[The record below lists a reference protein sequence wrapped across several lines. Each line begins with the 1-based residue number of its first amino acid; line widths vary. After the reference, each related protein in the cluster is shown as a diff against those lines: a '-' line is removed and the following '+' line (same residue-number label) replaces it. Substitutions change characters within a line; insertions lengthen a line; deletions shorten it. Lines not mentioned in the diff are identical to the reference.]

1 MKIYRGAERS
11 EGEREETVNLRR
23 PKGKKGAL
31 VLAAAPLL
39 QSAGGDSGAARS
51 LQPLGGAGPASSGRP
66 GTQEVSGATAPLQ
79 PSLGD
84 TSPPP
89 PPPRPADRHECSSRK
104 GEPAQ
109 SRCTHNGRARH
120 AAPSTTQAPHG
131 ATCTHIWA
139 TRVGDRQA
147 PRSSA
152 PGSGSVPKASSLL
165 YSATPA
171 TPGGKT
177 PSWGRRA
184 AADPP
189 GTKDR
194 KGASACTRLGAPL
207 RCFGKCALCG
217 VSEDRLSGDTS
228 QIELGSAWTCGCCTA
243 DYPALFRSSG
253 MLQRSDSHAPNT
265 RRCHLLLSC
274 SVGMPHA
281 LPGLLRS
288 DR

>member
-23 PKGKKGAL
+23 PKEKKGRRCWRPRPCCSRPGVTPEQPGLSSLWEAL
-31 VLAAAPLL
+31 APRAQAGRAHRRFPEPQRPFSPAWETQARRHPRLARPTGTSALPAKGNRHKAAAHTM
-39 QSAGGDSGAARS
+39 AGLGTRRR
-51 LQPLGGAGPASSGRP
+51 LQPRPPMELLALTSGQR
-66 GTQEVSGATAPLQ
+66 GSVI
-79 PSLGD
+79 
-84 TSPPP
+84 
-89 PPPRPADRHECSSRK
+89 DRHPDLLH
-104 GEPAQ
+104 PALGQ
-109 SRCTHNGRARH
+109 FQRHLRCCIRR
-120 AAPSTTQAPHG
+120 
-131 ATCTHIWA
+131 
-139 TRVGDRQA
+139 
-147 PRSSA
+147 
-152 PGSGSVPKASSLL
+152 
-165 YSATPA
+165 PA

-217 VSEDRLSGDTS
+217 VSEDRRSGDTS

>member
-1 MKIYRGAERS
+1 M
-11 EGEREETVNLRR
+11 LH
-23 PKGKKGAL
+23 
-31 VLAAAPLL
+31 
-39 QSAGGDSGAARS
+39 S
-51 LQPLGGAGPASSGRP
+51 LSSIFSHIEHFRWNTYPVEVAS
-66 GTQEVSGATAPLQ
+66 QL
-79 PSLGD
+79 LGD
-84 TSPPP
+84 VSLTPGWEPHHHNYRWGVGQL
-89 PPPRPADRHECSSRK
+89 RPTGSGQRRSVIDRHPDLLH
-104 GEPAQ
+104 PALGQ
-109 SRCTHNGRARH
+109 FQRHLRCCIRR
-120 AAPSTTQAPHG
+120 
-131 ATCTHIWA
+131 
-139 TRVGDRQA
+139 
-147 PRSSA
+147 
-152 PGSGSVPKASSLL
+152 
-165 YSATPA
+165 PA

-217 VSEDRLSGDTS
+217 VSEDRRSGDTR
-228 QIELGSAWTCGCCTA
+228 QIELGSAWSWGCCTA

-265 RRCHLLLSC
+265 RRYHLLLSC